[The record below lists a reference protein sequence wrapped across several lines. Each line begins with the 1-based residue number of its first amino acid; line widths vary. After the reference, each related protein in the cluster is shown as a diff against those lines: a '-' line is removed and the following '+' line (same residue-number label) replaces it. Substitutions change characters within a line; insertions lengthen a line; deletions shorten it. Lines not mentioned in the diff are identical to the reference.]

1 MAGQRR
7 GRVGG
12 LIEHGSYDVDLV
24 VPRQHLAR
32 VRVRD
37 EHGAVGA
44 EHLVALGMVVVP
56 MRVDREADVAAA
68 ELGNRRT
75 VLRHE
80 RREPRVDDQ
89 DALRT
94 DRSQRVAG
102 HLTAAGA
109 EQEVQARRKLLNG
122 DARFV
127 ALLCDGR
134 RGKQGRAR
142 QDDRQPANHGA
153 GMIAIRF
160 PRYEPTQS
168 SSPTSTKAVP
178 APNAGVSGW
187 LTISRTASVAG
198 SIFTA
203 FHTCPA

>member
-1 MAGQRR
+1 MSMRS
-7 GRVGG
+7 VGT
-12 LIEHGSYDVDLV
+12 
-24 VPRQHLAR
+24 
-32 VRVRD
+32 
-37 EHGAVGA
+37 

-56 MRVDREADVAAA
+56 MRVDREADVTAP

-80 RREPRVDDQ
+80 RWEPRIDDQ

-109 EQEVQARRKLLNG
+109 EQQVQARRKLLG
-122 DARFV
+122 SDGRFV
-127 ALLCDGR
+127 ALLCNGR
-134 RGKQGRAR
+134 RCKHCRAC
-142 QDDRQPANHGA
+142 QDHPFQNHGA

-168 SSPTSTKAVP
+168 WSPISTKAVP
-178 APNAGVSGW
+178 APNAGVSG
-187 LTISRTASVAG
+187 
-198 SIFTA
+198 
-203 FHTCPA
+203 